1 LEFLVTPD
9 EAVSRLAQ
17 IVASRTD
24 FTEDDIYTAMADA
37 GIPPELADRAYKF
50 TLFAWGRIVLD
61 GIGARFSPDYFCFD
75 AAGEIVE
82 SGRLADEPCFAAASR
97 LAQQYVHSKGFSQ
110 LALMSSETLT
120 VNDALNAGSRPEHLV
135 LAPATRFLEQP
146 TPVGMENVRRFLAG
160 RIQCAVEDE
169 AAKKNDTTTAAT
181 PNGKNEIEA
190 SQEKRERRIKLT
202 KTAKPWWRFW

>member
-9 EAVSRLAQ
+9 DAVSRLAQ

-24 FTEDDIYTAMADA
+24 FTQHDIYSAMADA
-37 GIPPELADRAYKF
+37 GIPIELADRAYKF

-97 LAQQYVHSKGFSQ
+97 LAQQYVHSKGFGQ
-110 LALMSSETLT
+110 LALMSSETLA
-120 VNDALNAGSRPEHLV
+120 VNDALNAGSRPEDLV
-135 LAPATRFLEQP
+135 LAPAARFVEQP
-146 TPVGMENVRRFLAG
+146 TPAGMENVRRFLAG
-160 RIQCAVEDE
+160 RIQRAVDDE
-169 AAKKNDTTTAAT
+169 AAKKNDAV
-181 PNGKNEIEA
+181 EA
-190 SQEKRERRIKLT
+190 SQEKREPRIKLT
-202 KTAKPWWRFW
+202 RTARPWWRFW